1 MKRLLILSLT
11 LAISGSAAAQS
22 NVAKIGLLKRFV
34 TEENWDGA
42 VSVGEKLLTINSKDP
57 AATYYTAIAFVNTNR
72 PADALRLLKS
82 LEGNEKLKSF
92 KDYTFWMG
100 RAALANAKPQDAV
113 SSFEA
118 YKTQLKGK
126 KAVSTLEFDH
136 YYSQAKNAV
145 HYMNNP
151 LPISFKNLGE
161 TINTEVQEMKP
172 SVNAEGNLLVF
183 SARRYGNVGANT
195 DPYDGKPFEDIWYS
209 TWDTINNRWGEA
221 ENLTTVNTGEHE
233 SVMSL
238 SPDGSVMF
246 IYVNIPGKTGSG
258 DIWYSK
264 YRGDLEWSRPTEYEG
279 PFNTSYF
286 ESSASLATGGKRMF
300 FVSERTD
307 GKSQGQGDIWVC
319 DRKGRR
325 EWDKPVN
332 AGEMINTRWD
342 EASVYVAVDGKTVFF
357 SSNSDSSMGGYDIF
371 RTTYVNGKWT
381 TPVNLGYPINTT
393 GDEVSFSISADGK
406 KAYMAAKR
414 PEGYG
419 DFDIYEVDLSKV
431 NILDNTQVF
440 GEGAVLS
447 ILKGTVDGD
456 DGMPLPEAKISV
468 YDENGSALISTH
480 DVDEDGNFFI
490 TLEGGMKYTVTISA
504 NGFKSITQKI
514 ALSKKE
520 GSQPFT
526 LNKEFVLDK
535 E

>member
-1 MKRLLILSLT
+1 MKRLLSLSLT
-11 LAISGSAAAQS
+11 LAITTVLSAQ

-34 TEENWDGA
+34 IEENWDGA
-42 VSVGEKLLTINSKDP
+42 VSVGEKLLNVNSKDAP
-57 AATYYTAIAFVNTNR
+57 AAYYTSIAFINTNR
-72 PADALRLLKS
+72 PQDAMRLLKG
-82 LEGNEKLKSF
+82 LEGYEKLKSF
-92 KDYTFWMG
+92 KEYTFWVG
-100 RAALANAKPQDAV
+100 RASLASSRPDEALA
-113 SSFEA
+113 SFEL
-118 YKTQLKGK
+118 YKSSLKGK
-126 KAVSTLEFDH
+126 KAPTGLEFEH

-145 HYMNNP
+145 RYMNNP
-151 LPISFKNLGE
+151 LPITFRNLGE
-161 TINTEVQEMKP
+161 SINTEVQEMKP
-172 SVNAEGNLLVF
+172 CINAEGNLLVF
-183 SARRYGNVGANT
+183 SARRYANT
-195 DPYDGKPFEDIWYS
+195 GGNLDPYDGKPFEDIWYS
-209 TWDTINNRWGEA
+209 TWDTINNRWNEA
-221 ENLTTVNTGEHE
+221 ENLTTVNTNEHE

-264 YRGDLEWSRPTEYEG
+264 YKGDLEWSRPSEYEG

-286 ESSASLATGGKRMF
+286 ESSASLATGGKRLF
-300 FVSERTD
+300 FISERAD
-307 GKSQGQGDIWVC
+307 GKSLGQGDIWVC

-332 AGEMINTRWD
+332 AGDVVNTRWD

-371 RTTYVNGKWT
+371 RTTYVNGKWS

-393 GDEVSFSISADGK
+393 GDEVSFSLSADGK
-406 KAYMAAKR
+406 KAYVAAKR

-431 NILDNTQVF
+431 NILDNSQTF
-440 GEGAVLS
+440 AEGTILS

-456 DGMPLPEAKISV
+456 DGLPLPEAQISV
-468 YDENGSALISTH
+468 YDENGTALISTH
-480 DVDEDGNFFI
+480 EVDEEGNFFI

-504 NGFKSITQKI
+504 KGFKTITQKI
-514 ALSKKE
+514 TLNKKE